1 MEALVLLCAYVRKA
15 ERLRY
20 VHGGSHGSVFQ
31 TVLPYRAGIR
41 RSKAPR
47 LLRDRPSDGAAG
59 VRRLCERW
67 RLLCA
72 DCEVELSKMPM
83 SVFMGGEAL
92 RLPLADGRVRW
103 EQRGYAAIAK
113 TT

>member
-1 MEALVLLCAYVRKA
+1 MRVSLSDWLA
-15 ERLRY
+15 
-20 VHGGSHGSVFQ
+20 FQ
-31 TVLPYRAGIR
+31 ARIR
-41 RSKAPR
+41 GSKAPR
-47 LLRDRPSDGAAG
+47 LLRDRPTDGAAR

-103 EQRGYAAIAK
+103 EQRNHAAIAK
-113 TT
+113 TTKRDIVAFYIFSFSLTGLWGKGMEA